1 MVFDYRTNILVD
13 YKILGDLKKDTV
25 KNFIKEATKEHEKI
39 AITTD
44 GRKIYKDI
52 VESLKFIHNL
62 CIFHLIKDLN
72 EIVYKKTK
80 NKKLDPKH

>member
-1 MVFDYRTNILVD
+1 MVVKMYKNIV
-13 YKILGDLKKDTV
+13 KSLG
-25 KNFIKEATKEHEKI
+25 
-39 AITTD
+39 
-44 GRKIYKDI
+44 
-52 VESLKFIHNL
+52 FIHNL

>member
-1 MVFDYRTNILVD
+1 LVFDYRTNILVD

-44 GRKIYKDI
+44 GRKN
-52 VESLKFIHNL
+52 V
-62 CIFHLIKDLN
+62 
-72 EIVYKKTK
+72 
-80 NKKLDPKH
+80 